1 MEHQAAL
8 TTVLITGAS
17 SGIGAATARR
27 LDADGMRV
35 FAGVEHDHD
44 GAAALAGASERLTR
58 IVLDVTDDQS
68 IQEAI
73 AAIHAQAP
81 DGLDG
86 LVNNAGVGFPGPLEI
101 LPLDAL
107 RRQLEINVVGQV
119 AVSQAALPLLRQAD
133 GRLVFVG
140 SVGGL
145 LASQFAGA
153 YHASKFALE
162 AIADV
167 WRQELEPD
175 DISVIL
181 IEPSVISTPIW
192 EKATQHLDALEAA
205 DPPELAR
212 YQERLRRFRESLRSA
227 DEHGKSPED
236 VADVIAKALTEKRP
250 DTRYVVGGAGKLAA
264 ALKPLV
270 PDRLADKLAEQTG
283 NT

>member
-1 MEHQAAL
+1 M
-8 TTVLITGAS
+8 TSVLITGAS
-17 SGIGAATARR
+17 SGIGAATALR

-35 FAGVEHDHD
+35 FAGVEHDDD

-58 IVLDVTDDQS
+58 IVLDVTDEQS
-68 IQEAI
+68 IHQAI
-73 AAIHAQAP
+73 ADIRAQAP
-81 DGLDG
+81 AGLDG

-107 RRQLEINVVGQV
+107 RRQLEVNVVGQV
-119 AVSQAALPLLRQAD
+119 AVSQAALPLLRQAG

-153 YHASKFALE
+153 YHASKFAIE

-181 IEPSVISTPIW
+181 IEPSAISTPIW
-192 EKATQHLDALEAA
+192 EKATQRLDELEAA

-212 YQERLRRFRESLRSA
+212 YQKRLHGFRESLHSA
-227 DEHGKSPED
+227 DENGKSPED
-236 VADVIAKALTEKRP
+236 VAEVITKALTEKRP

-283 NT
+283 NN

>member
-1 MEHQAAL
+1 MNS
-8 TTVLITGAS
+8 VLITGAS
-17 SGIGAATARR
+17 SGIGAATALR

-35 FAGVEHDHD
+35 FAATEHAQD
-44 GAAALAGASERLTR
+44 GATALAGASDRLTR
-58 IVLDVTDDQS
+58 IVLDVTDGRS
-68 IQEAI
+68 IQQAL
-73 AAIHAQAP
+73 ASVRAQAP

-101 LPLDAL
+101 LPPDTL
-107 RRQLEINVVGQV
+107 RRQLEVNVIGQV
-119 AVSQAALPLLRQAD
+119 AVSQAALPLLRQAG

-140 SVGGL
+140 SIGGV

-153 YHASKFALE
+153 YHASKFAIE

-181 IEPSVISTPIW
+181 IDPSAISTPIW
-192 EKATQHLDALEAA
+192 DKGTRYLDELTAA
-205 DPPELAR
+205 GAPELPR
-212 YQERLRRFRESLRSA
+212 YRDRLQAFKESLNSA

-236 VADVIAKALTEKRP
+236 VAEVIAKALTENRP
-250 DTRYVVGGAGKLAA
+250 DTRYVVGGSGKLAT

-270 PDRLADKLAEQTG
+270 PDRLADKLAEQTAKS
-283 NT
+283 